1 MRSVKVC
8 LAAFSLSLVMT
19 TGSVSMSH
27 ADSCWDHNGSVV
39 RLVDNGLQRQFIY
52 EVPQGSL
59 VNAGVVRG
67 TLLFDGLNRGD
78 YYAGTARVFSRFCP
92 ADPLEYYVEGPVT
105 QNPLQVTLSGARD
118 INRQCQ
124 NTGTFVHDTLVFTYL
139 QDC

>member
-1 MRSVKVC
+1 MRIMKIG
-8 LAAFSLSLVMT
+8 LAASLLGLTMT
-19 TGSVSMSH
+19 GGGVAVSQ
-27 ADSCWDHNGSVV
+27 ADSCWYHNGSVV
-39 RLVDNGLQRQFIY
+39 RLIDNGLQRQFIY

-67 TLLFDGLNRGD
+67 TLLFNGLDRGN

-105 QNPLQVTLSGARD
+105 RNPLQVTLSGARD
-118 INRQCQ
+118 ANRQCQ
-124 NTGTFVHDTLVFTYL
+124 RTGTLVHDTLVFTYL